1 MSTTELIP
9 SLRGRID
16 ELDTQIIALVE
27 QRAHLSKQVQQQ
39 RIAGGGLRLELGR
52 EREILATYSGALGE
66 SGTALA
72 DAVLRTCRGAL

>member
-1 MSTTELIP
+1 MTTDLIP
-9 SLRGRID
+9 SLR
-16 ELDTQIIALVE
+16 TQIDDLDAQIITLVT
-27 QRAHLSKQVQQQ
+27 QRAQLSAQVQQQ

-52 EREILATYSGALGE
+52 ERDILATYSTALGE